1 MTIGSKF
8 SSFVLTQFFSLSLE
22 IDRDIFEKRLG
33 TFYRFTKDEQF
44 VPLKS
49 SVGISNGLAWNEKTN
64 KFYYIDSVD
73 LDVKEFD
80 YDPVT
85 GNLSMCLS
93 FAFRQRQHEIFI
105 QIFFFLQQMS
115 VLSSTL
121 LLTVN
126 VQILCLTV

>member
-1 MTIGSKF
+1 
-8 SSFVLTQFFSLSLE
+8 
-22 IDRDIFEKRLG
+22 LG

-85 GNLSMCLS
+85 GNLGMCSS
-93 FAFRQRQHEIFI
+93 FAFQQRQHEIFI
-105 QIFFFLQQMS
+105 QIFSPQQMS
-115 VLSSTL
+115 VLSSIS
-121 LLTVN
+121 LLTEN
-126 VQILCLTV
+126 VRISCQME